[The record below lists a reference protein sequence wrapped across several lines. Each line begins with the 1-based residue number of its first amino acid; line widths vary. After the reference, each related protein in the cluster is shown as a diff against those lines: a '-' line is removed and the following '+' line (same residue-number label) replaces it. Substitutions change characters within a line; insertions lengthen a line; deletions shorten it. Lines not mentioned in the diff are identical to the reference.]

1 MFMGKGEFVW
11 FTGVVEDRTSDPYK
25 LGRCKVRCLG
35 FHTDDTTQLPT
46 ADLPWASMMMPITS
60 ASMQGVGETPLG
72 PIEGTWV
79 VGFFRDGAEAQD
91 PVVMGTIGGIPESTS
106 TPGEGFADPYGIN
119 PTTKRGTGHGL
130 NEADTNRLARNDSTQ
145 PHTIKT
151 ARINNVEVD
160 IPLPNKLGL
169 WDEKTTPADPVYPF
183 NHVTESE
190 SGHIEEIDDT
200 PGLSRT
206 LKWHRSGTFDEVHPD
221 GSKVT
226 KIVSDSYEIVFQ
238 NKHILIKGTTGTG
251 ADGQYN
257 GNLYVTILGDVY
269 ENIQGNVE
277 REIGGSI
284 REIVKGNYTMAIAGD
299 YDVTVGGHYMKKVG
313 GDNTEHTTGTYNNTV
328 KGGMAMG
335 STDGQFTLHADNNV
349 NIVSNDAKITTKSKT
364 GTNITSTANVTVTGA
379 QIQLN
384 P

>member
-1 MFMGKGEFVW
+1 MGKGEFVW

-106 TPGEGFADPYGIN
+106 TIGEGFNDPHGIN
-119 PTTKRGTGHGL
+119 PTIKRGSGHGL
-130 NEADTNRLARNDSTQ
+130 DEADTNRLARNDSTQ

-160 IPLPNKLGL
+160 IPVANQTVTY
-169 WDEKTTPADPVYPF
+169 DEKTTPAAPVYPL

-190 SGHIEEIDDT
+190 SGHVEEIDDT
-200 PGLSRT
+200 PGAERT
-206 LKWHRSGTFDEVHPD
+206 LRWHRSGTFDEVHHD
-221 GSKVT
+221 GTKVT
-226 KIVSDSYEIVFQ
+226 KIVTDSYEIVLE
-238 NKHILIKGTTGTG
+238 NKHVFIKGKTDDLEG
-251 ADGQYN
+251 GQYG
-257 GNLYVTILGDVY
+257 GNLFVTILGDVY
-269 ENIQGNVE
+269 EKIQGNVE
-277 REIGGSI
+277 REIGGSV
-284 REIVKGNYTMAIAGD
+284 REIVKGSYSLAVGGD
-299 YDVTVGGHYMKKVG
+299 YDVTVGRHHALKVAGDSTHISG
-313 GDNTEHTTGTYNNTV
+313 GVQNKTAQGGIAILSILGKLTLAGKLAANLISISGGIHIGSETGT
-328 KGGMAMG
+328 GID
-335 STDGQFTLHADNNV
+335 S
-349 NIVSNDAKITTKSKT
+349 
-364 GTNITSTANVTVTGA
+364 TGA
-379 QIQLN
+379 IVITAPIGGIKLN
-384 P
+384 